1 MYQRIIPTAS
11 LVAESY
17 QALAALL
24 MNGETE
30 PKVPSYVTTT
40 FSSILYSRDND
51 RYLING
57 NGSNGAWT
65 ENTDNCFLKKR
76 KYGNGSTAYT
86 KNGRY

>member
-1 MYQRIIPTAS
+1 M
-11 LVAESY
+11 VAESY
-17 QALAALL
+17 QALTALL

-30 PKVPSYVTTT
+30 PWVPSYVTIS
-40 FSSILYSRDND
+40 FPSSLYSRDND

-86 KNGRY
+86 KNGRF

>member
-1 MYQRIIPTAS
+1 MHQRNIPTAS

-17 QALAALL
+17 QALTALL
-24 MNGETE
+24 RTGKRNRE
-30 PKVPSYVTTT
+30 VPSYVTIS
-40 FSSILYSRDND
+40 FSSNLYSRDND